1 MGGSVSMID
10 GHIDEV
16 LKPAN
21 NHTATCVYAEV
32 GIATK
37 CLICGEPVEVYGFT
51 ETNKVC
57 EKCRAAVM
65 QMRSRMESE
74 G

>member
-1 MGGSVSMID
+1 MSGSVSMID

-16 LKPAN
+16 LKAVN
-21 NHTATCVYAEV
+21 TRTTEV
-32 GIATK
+32 KEGEFRIETT
-37 CLICGEPVEVYGFT
+37 CLICKESIEVFGFY

-65 QMRSRMESE
+65 QVRRRIGLE